1 MADFTAT
8 RRNMVESQIRT
19 NAVTQEVLL
28 AALAEIPREKF
39 VPEALRGVAYIDEDL
54 PLKKGRYL
62 MEPLVLAK
70 LLQLAAITPDDV
82 VLDIG
87 CGTGYSA
94 ALLSKLANTVVA
106 LESDPELAARATA
119 ILSELSIDNVVVVT
133 APLAGGYAKQ
143 APYDVIVFN
152 GSVPRIPETIARQ
165 LADGGRLVAVVGEGV
180 GQGTLMTR
188 NRGILAQRPAFDA
201 ATPILP
207 DFVQEPGFVF

>member
-1 MADFTAT
+1 MADFTAA

-28 AALAEIPREKF
+28 AALAEIPREIF

-106 LESDPELAARATA
+106 LESDPELAARAMAT
-119 ILSELSIDNVVVVT
+119 LSELSIDNVVVVT

-188 NRGILAQRPAFDA
+188 NRGILAQRPVFDA

>member
-119 ILSELSIDNVVVVT
+119 TLSELSIDNVVVVT

-188 NRGILAQRPAFDA
+188 NRGILAQRPVFDA

>member
-1 MADFTAT
+1 MADFAAA

-19 NAVTQEVLL
+19 NAVTDPALL
-28 AALAEIPREKF
+28 AALGAIPREKF

-62 MEPLVLAK
+62 MEPMVLAK

-94 ALLSKLANTVVA
+94 AVISKLANTLVA
-106 LESDPELAARATA
+106 LESDSELAARATA
-119 ILSELSIDNVVVVT
+119 TLSDLGIDNVVVVV

-143 APYDVIVFN
+143 APYDVIIFN
-152 GSVPRIPETIARQ
+152 GAVPRIPEAIARQ

-180 GQGTLMTR
+180 GRGTLMTR
-188 NRGILAQRPAFDA
+188 NRGILAHRPVFDA

-207 DFVQEPGFVF
+207 DFTPEQGFVF

>member
-1 MADFTAT
+1 MADFTAA

-28 AALAEIPREKF
+28 TALAEIPREKF

-119 ILSELSIDNVVVVT
+119 TLSELSIDNVVIVT

-180 GQGTLMTR
+180 GQGILMTR

>member
-119 ILSELSIDNVVVVT
+119 TLSELSIDNVVVVT

>member
-1 MADFTAT
+1 MADFTAA

-28 AALAEIPREKF
+28 TALAEIPREKF

-119 ILSELSIDNVVVVT
+119 TLSELSIDNVVIVT

-143 APYDVIVFN
+143 ATYDVIVFN

-188 NRGILAQRPAFDA
+188 NRGILAQRP
-201 ATPILP
+201 
-207 DFVQEPGFVF
+207 VFAG

>member
-19 NAVTQEVLL
+19 NAVTHEVLL

-119 ILSELSIDNVVVVT
+119 TLSELSIDNVVVVT

-188 NRGILAQRPAFDA
+188 NRGILAQRPVFDA

>member
-19 NAVTQEVLL
+19 NAVTHEVLL

-119 ILSELSIDNVVVVT
+119 TLSELSIDNVVVVT

-143 APYDVIVFN
+143 APYEVIVFN

-180 GQGTLMTR
+180 GQGTLMPR
-188 NRGILAQRPAFDA
+188 NRGILAQRPVFDA

>member
-1 MADFTAT
+1 
-8 RRNMVESQIRT
+8 
-19 NAVTQEVLL
+19 
-28 AALAEIPREKF
+28 
-39 VPEALRGVAYIDEDL
+39 
-54 PLKKGRYL
+54 

-70 LLQLAAITPDDV
+70 LLQLAAITPEDV

-94 ALLSKLANTVVA
+94 AVLSKLANTVVA

-119 ILSELSIDNVVVVT
+119 TLSELSIDNVVVVA

-152 GSVPRIPETIARQ
+152 GAVARIPETIARQ
-165 LADGGRLVAVVGEGV
+165 LADGCRLVAVVGEGV
-180 GQGTLMTR
+180 GQGILMTR